1 MSEERNN
8 QADEIVL
15 TNVLL
20 LDESIIEKC
29 KNMSTE
35 IESQDEALLKLS
47 LMPFFSKLTED
58 RKIRYIKEYKIKE
71 ALKSFSEGKKPENIS
86 DRQWKHVMKL
96 RFQELTRDAYK
107 EYNAEKKKKQKEKK
121 KEQKKNKVLEPKV
134 GDIEVKE
141 KEERMSNNIKLVI
154 DCSFDD
160 LMLPKEVKSMSTQ
173 ITRIYNC
180 NKLSTNPFEEILVT
194 SFNKRLRT
202 RFENEITSYKKWSN
216 EGNLKFVE
224 EDILEDSTSIV
235 PENYVY
241 LSADSS
247 DELVDFE
254 ENKTYI
260 IGGIVDKGRYKKLC
274 YEKANKLGI
283 KTAKLPIGKYIK
295 MHGNKVLTSLHVVQL
310 MNEYLKNGKDWE
322 VAFDSIMPKRKVI
335 E

>member
-1 MSEERNN
+1 MSKNNN
-8 QADEIVL
+8 QLDESLL
-15 TNVLL
+15 TNVLP
-20 LDESIIEKC
+20 LDETIINLC
-29 KNMSTE
+29 KNISTE
-35 IESQDEALLKLS
+35 IEPQDEGLLKLS
-47 LMPFFSKLTED
+47 EMPFFSKLTDD
-58 RKIRYIKEYKIKE
+58 RRVRYIKEYKIKD
-71 ALKSFSEGKKPENIS
+71 ALKTFSEGKKPENIS
-86 DRQWKHVMKL
+86 DRQWKHVLKL

-107 EYNAEKKKKQKEKK
+107 EYNAEKKKKLKERK
-121 KEQKKNKVLEPKV
+121 KEQKKNKVVDESKPQA
-134 GDIEVKE
+134 IIKE
-141 KEERMSNNIKLVI
+141 KEERISNKIKLVI

-180 NKLSTNPFEEILVT
+180 NKLSNHPFEEILVT

-202 RFENEITSYKKWSN
+202 RFDNEIKSYKKWSN
-216 EGNLKFVE
+216 EGNLKFIN
-224 EDILEDSTSIV
+224 EDIFDNNDLS
-235 PENYVY
+235 PEEYIY

-247 DELVDFE
+247 EELVDFE

-283 KTAKLPIGKYIK
+283 KTARLPIGKYIK

-322 VAFDSIMPKRKVI
+322 LAFDTIMPKRKVI